1 MAPGRDQPKEKGA
14 HVWFLKV
21 ILFFVALALLVWFI
35 VPNVQEQAHIRLI
48 WPVDRPLEMPLALA
62 LLVAFFLG
70 ILTWAIVS
78 IFRDIKTRTAVHRL
92 RRENRRLQD
101 EVERMRRAPI
111 EDLGGALDQPVPP
124 ESPSPTEA

>member
-1 MAPGRDQPKEKGA
+1 M
-14 HVWFLKV
+14 WFLKV

-78 IFRDIKTRTAVHRL
+78 ILRDIKTRTAVHRL
-92 RRENRRLQD
+92 RRENRRLHE

-111 EDLGGALDQPVPP
+111 EDLGGALEQPVPP